1 MGIGKRSAGWGK
13 KGMHVIKS
21 DKMGKNRE
29 TREKNGGGS
38 NASSRGLE
46 RAVTAPTDRR

>member
-1 MGIGKRSAGWGK
+1 
-13 KGMHVIKS
+13 MHVIKS